1 MLEFDGDWDLRR
13 GTSRPPSVVK
23 ATGSPWRLGLV
34 FRDGAGYWYAPGY
47 APEDNPDSDPGTPW
61 RLGLGLVFRVVAEDG
76 YTPEDNPDPDPGL
89 VFLPV

>member
-13 GTSRPPSVVK
+13 GTRRPPSVVK
-23 ATGSPWRLGLV
+23 ETGS
-34 FRDGAGYWYAPGY
+34 
-47 APEDNPDSDPGTPW
+47 PW